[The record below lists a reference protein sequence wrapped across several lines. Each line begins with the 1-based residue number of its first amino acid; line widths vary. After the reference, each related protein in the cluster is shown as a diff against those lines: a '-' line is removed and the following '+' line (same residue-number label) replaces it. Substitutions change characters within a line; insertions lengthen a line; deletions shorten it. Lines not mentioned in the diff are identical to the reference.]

1 MELSFGCYHG
11 KNSIYVLE
19 FLRVDGLGWEAPS
32 CLSYNLHK
40 GIITL
45 ITVRHVG
52 SLVTTGSLFDFV
64 EIV

>member
-1 MELSFGCYHG
+1 MC
-11 KNSIYVLE
+11 IE

-52 SLVTTGSLFDFV
+52 SLVKTGSLFDFV
-64 EIV
+64 EII